1 MITDSLAKLNLA
13 NTLKKVDQALLDV
26 SKITQQI
33 NNGEGSL
40 GKLIQSD
47 SLYYKVVEASQSL
60 DFLLNDMRV
69 NPKRYLSFS
78 MFDKKEDNAE
88 FSKKEL
94 EQLRLE
100 IDNYLKNK

>member
-1 MITDSLAKLNLA
+1 VN
-13 NTLKKVDQALLDV
+13 
-26 SKITQQI
+26 KITRQI

-47 SLYYKVVEASQSL
+47 SLHNQVLLASQSL
-60 DFLLNDMRV
+60 DLLLNDMRV

-78 MFDKKEDNAE
+78 MIGRKEDSGE

-94 EQLRLE
+94 EQIRTE
-100 IDNYLKNK
+100 IDNRLKSK